1 MKYIIPL
8 AFIFALLTG
17 CVESYSHKTGAP
29 VPQLA
34 RMPTLDPETGKPAKW
49 WLPDLSDEEKVD
61 PLEARAQERRCMY
74 GLYNDKNI
82 SGLSHPNMTHKTLPQ
97 KKNQV
102 WAYSISY
109 VEEREKSRGFFLR
122 NEIIK
127 KPASTIFNI
136 YTDMDGK
143 VLACTWI
150 RGTPAYLAE
159 QRAKAAQDA
168 DAASPA
174 P

>member
-8 AFIFALLTG
+8 AFILALLTG

-49 WLPDLSDEEKVD
+49 WLPDLSDEEKVE
-61 PLEARAQERRCMY
+61 PLEARAQERQCMY
-74 GLYNDKNI
+74 GLNDGKNI
-82 SGLSHPNMTHKTLPQ
+82 KDLSHPSMTYKTLPQ
-97 KKNQV
+97 KKSQL

-127 KPASTIFNI
+127 KPHFHRPVRT
-136 YTDMDGK
+136 
-143 VLACTWI
+143 L
-150 RGTPAYLAE
+150 
-159 QRAKAAQDA
+159 
-168 DAASPA
+168 
-174 P
+174 